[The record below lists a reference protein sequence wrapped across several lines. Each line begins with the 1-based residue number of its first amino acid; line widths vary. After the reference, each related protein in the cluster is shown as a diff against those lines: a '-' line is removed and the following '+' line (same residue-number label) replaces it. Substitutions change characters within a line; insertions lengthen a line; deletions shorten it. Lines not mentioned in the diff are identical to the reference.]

1 MAKFIEIDLS
11 EFVINDNIADDFP
24 LECTCV
30 CCLSQNTRFINLKT
44 CKHKTFLEVF
54 FKDMFPV
61 TDLLICTICHRML
74 KLIHGFIT
82 KVEKSTLALNNKVS
96 SGNEGV
102 TFRDCDV
109 NYKPKLSITKCQTLA
124 DIKVEDDI
132 DRSVVD
138 IKRRAKDCNYE
149 ASTVSIFNVE
159 PNATCTEARIPATA
173 SMTQPNILN
182 LDTAIKSS
190 SFDDYD
196 LITEIKIEPDSE
208 VDPGPSDVKPRRNTS
223 GVKKKKT
230 KNHKKSKVKTPI
242 EKHEGKIRTVTL
254 SEEDLSTERE
264 LLRSEEKYQKLPYKC
279 DLCVVGFATETI
291 YQGHIQK
298 HHNKNKNGFSCD
310 ICDSVL
316 NSIPILR
323 EHRRRHLRRF
333 ECQICLKRYHDSYS
347 AVQHYNDCHGDVDS
361 IAVAYNCREC
371 NFNTNSYRS
380 YRYHRS
386 KHNKPTCDLCGN
398 IFVTNSSL
406 KIHMLFECAD
416 CEGKFANKQSLRSHI
431 EWEHLLMRHHRCVK
445 CDKVFR
451 SSASLKKHDSYV
463 HEKKRPPRDK
473 ICDYCGEAF
482 TIKLPNA
489 SVCCLCHSLLRK
501 FQNFKNQ
508 TLRSFKILTEQVPVR
523 NGTLRLQKTS
533 IQTINIENTES
544 KICKAENEDEIITEN
559 NVSQEFSTNPL
570 KDDLFDEDGDF
581 DRNYIDGENF
591 KERAIKIVEMKIEDG
606 CDVYRENNTESK
618 NKANSDSVVLDNEAV
633 DAVGVRTPNELD
645 KMLPNATRE
654 VDNLLTEKIKIM
666 VLTKEAVDRERDEKR
681 SSETYMNLLYKCDDC
696 VIGWNNENVYKK
708 HFERH
713 NRSNGHYLCQI
724 CTQVF
729 KAHSEYLYHQKNH
742 HTRYICVVCG
752 KRYRGLESCVV
763 HYNTE
768 HGSDRTSIPTKEYCC
783 ANTECYFTTSKKSAY
798 TKHVAS
804 HKPKPE
810 CGICYKQFANNHT
823 LTLHIRKVH
832 DKKNRTFKCQLCG
845 NEYKSRGGLKHHT
858 SSTHDVI
865 KYYCPQCGKEFNS
878 KYTLRN
884 HAKHLHQDTEKRF
897 TCHDCGDRFML
908 KSYLRTHIEM
918 QHLHIEHGCRECLK
932 IFRTETLLKKHVKR
946 SHGNVSVVRERI
958 LCHQCGKE
966 YRTEFQNTLVCNYC
980 HEILRKI
987 ELFKSQV
994 EESMQILNKQ
1004 IFHTNENKI
1013 KKFNNLTSSNVT
1025 SIEINFLSED
1035 TNIKPGKNFVLI
1047 VEDTN
1052 NEFLEEKHHISGR
1065 EAMVD
1070 FENGKSSPNDT
1081 DVKVESDSSDLE
1093 TALPL
1098 SQIKE
1103 KKRKNAVRGMCAIKK
1118 TKTEMTSDA
1127 SPYMDESYVGKL
1139 TMLTLTREELELE
1152 RDRMRTEENYL
1163 RLPYKCEDCI
1173 VGYNKDVFL
1182 KRHLRERHIKREN
1195 ADVIVCEICKSTF
1208 NDKRSYVPH
1217 HRRHFIRYEC
1227 NTCGKRYIDERAVV
1241 SHYNEKH
1248 GAEGATVRNKF
1259 RCNIRGCAYET
1270 HSYRGFVYHRSKHET
1285 YPCEKCGKVYG
1296 KWVQLRSHMYGV
1308 HNKKVTSYA
1317 CPLCPKQ
1324 YRQRCG
1330 LRAHTR
1336 ATHGGALYRCTL
1348 CLKQFST
1355 DNNLRRHLAGHS
1367 RHAALQPNRYTCDNC
1382 GAKFPTKSR
1391 LKGHIEWVHLK
1402 ISNHRCNICLK
1413 MVRTARSLKNHIA
1426 YVHEKQKVP
1435 RDHICDYCGKA
1446 FTRRSLKSHMDT
1458 HTGARPHR
1466 CTHCGAA
1473 FTHSATLY
1481 NHKRLL
1487 HNAGSRQNSAP

>member
-406 KIHMLFECAD
+406 KIHMLTKHKPTPVTYNCELCAKVYKSKSGLHSHNSSAHGGGAQYHTCRTHYRSHRALMHHLKTHSAHRDTSEYKFECAD

-645 KMLPNATRE
+645 KMEEQLSSSSEESSCGSDDSIFDTRLKPKTLSRGPPAQSSRLSAAKTTNRIPPPPPSRSPASKLTSRVPPAQPSSSSTSKRGLCESDGSPVIPCKRFRPKFGHVPSTRDKSAQPRLSPDPHTHRSISMRAPRQLEFEGTSNFEFNYEIDCRAIMPPIVQDYGDMPDIPDSILFNPSTPSVSLLRSDVVTPNFSSERDAASPSILSFRRSECSSPDLPDDNNDVPLLDISPSRRGATSTWSIDPGCMKKIDFTKEQELLVPPPTDPYEAFRLIIDNELLDLIVRETNLNAARVASSENVKQTSRIKSWKDVTRDE
-654 VDNLLTEKIKIM
+654 LLTFIGLLLHTGTIRLNRISDYWKRHHLFNAPCFGQFMSRNRFLLILRCLHFSSESSEEDRLIKIRPFMDHFNNKMNTIYSPGKELSLDESM
-666 VLTKEAVDRERDEKR
+666 VLWRGRLLFRQYIKNKRHKYGVKLYVLAEPDGIVLKFQVYAGSNDET
-681 SSETYMNLLYKCDDC
+681 S
-696 VIGWNNENVYKK
+696 GP
-708 HFERH
+708 
-713 NRSNGHYLCQI
+713 GHCSKI
-724 CTQVF
+724 VF
-729 KAHSEYLYHQKNH
+729 KLLEERLDCGH
-742 HTRYICVVCG
+742 HVYMDNYYNSYGLAVKLLDRQTYCTGTLRRNRRDNPVEIGSVSLEKGENKSLFLNGVHVG
-752 KRYRGLESCVV
+752 RWRDKRYVLYISTEHDNEMMETTSKRGSVALKPKAIV
-763 HYNTE
+763 HYNNVMS
-768 HGSDRTSIPTKEYCC
+768 GVDLQDQML
-783 ANTECYFTTSKKSAY
+783 AY
-798 TKHVAS
+798 YPV
-804 HKPKPE
+804 
-810 CGICYKQFANNHT
+810 Q
-823 LTLHIRKVH
+823 RK
-832 DKKNRTFKCQLCG
+832 
-845 NEYKSRGGLKHHT
+845 
-858 SSTHDVI
+858 
-865 KYYCPQCGKEFNS
+865 
-878 KYTLRN
+878 TLRWYKKLFVHVLQMSLTN
-884 HAKHLHQDTEKRF
+884 SLHL
-897 TCHDCGDRFML
+897 
-908 KSYLRTHIEM
+908 Y
-918 QHLHIEHGCRECLK
+918 
-932 IFRTETLLKKHVKR
+932 
-946 SHGNVSVVRERI
+946 
-958 LCHQCGKE
+958 
-966 YRTEFQNTLVCNYC
+966 
-980 HEILRKI
+980 
-987 ELFKSQV
+987 
-994 EESMQILNKQ
+994 NK
-1004 IFHTNENKI
+1004 F
-1013 KKFNNLTSSNVT
+1013 
-1025 SIEINFLSED
+1025 
-1035 TNIKPGKNFVLI
+1035 
-1047 VEDTN
+1047 
-1052 NEFLEEKHHISGR
+1052 
-1065 EAMVD
+1065 
-1070 FENGKSSPNDT
+1070 SPNDKLNLYDFRLKILEKLLPNPN
-1081 DVKVESDSSDLE
+1081 DVNRRNVLKMKHELTKIEKVRVRTKKVGNITKE
-1093 TALPL
+1093 TTEVAR
-1098 SQIKE
+1098 KE
-1103 KKRKNAVRGMCAIKK
+1103 CKGCKAQKKRVQTI
-1118 TKTEMTSDA
+1118 
-1127 SPYMDESYVGKL
+1127 
-1139 TMLTLTREELELE
+1139 
-1152 RDRMRTEENYL
+1152 
-1163 RLPYKCEDCI
+1163 
-1173 VGYNKDVFL
+1173 
-1182 KRHLRERHIKREN
+1182 
-1195 ADVIVCEICKSTF
+1195 
-1208 NDKRSYVPH
+1208 
-1217 HRRHFIRYEC
+1217 YEC
-1227 NTCGKRYIDERAVV
+1227 KQCENSPGFCTKCFCLA
-1241 SHYNEKH
+1241 
-1248 GAEGATVRNKF
+1248 
-1259 RCNIRGCAYET
+1259 
-1270 HSYRGFVYHRSKHET
+1270 HS
-1285 YPCEKCGKVYG
+1285 
-1296 KWVQLRSHMYGV
+1296 
-1308 HNKKVTSYA
+1308 
-1317 CPLCPKQ
+1317 
-1324 YRQRCG
+1324 
-1330 LRAHTR
+1330 
-1336 ATHGGALYRCTL
+1336 
-1348 CLKQFST
+1348 
-1355 DNNLRRHLAGHS
+1355 
-1367 RHAALQPNRYTCDNC
+1367 
-1382 GAKFPTKSR
+1382 
-1391 LKGHIEWVHLK
+1391 
-1402 ISNHRCNICLK
+1402 
-1413 MVRTARSLKNHIA
+1413 
-1426 YVHEKQKVP
+1426 
-1435 RDHICDYCGKA
+1435 
-1446 FTRRSLKSHMDT
+1446 
-1458 HTGARPHR
+1458 
-1466 CTHCGAA
+1466 
-1473 FTHSATLY
+1473 
-1481 NHKRLL
+1481 
-1487 HNAGSRQNSAP
+1487 